1 MVGEEPH
8 SRVEIKS
15 DVTEEIAYN
24 RFYQFVDQEAV
35 CLKESAGAY
44 TERLFANLIEQA
56 WIPDDVFHLGWNCR
70 TARRLLKKAGALDA
84 GQPVLQLACKFPDA
98 GSSRSMDQLQN
109 QA

>member
-1 MVGEEPH
+1 MVGKKSH
-8 SRVEIKS
+8 ARVEIKS
-15 DVTEEIAYN
+15 DVAEEVAYN
-24 RFYQFVDQEAV
+24 RFYQFVHQETV
-35 CLKESAGAY
+35 CLEESAGAY
-44 TERLFANLIEQA
+44 PERFFANLIEQA
-56 WIPDDVFHLGWNCR
+56 RIPDGVVHLCWNCR